1 MAITLSVIFL
11 IVVVSLYDYF
21 SARNWQQVTSS
32 SRNDIVFESRNKEY
46 GAYEIRRGYD
56 RKIVFILLGLCLL
69 IGGAFGTYRYIKSIP
84 EVVVAPPPIDMSQ
97 FDIPA
102 APPEKEI
109 PPPIEEPP
117 PPTEKTIAFVAPVIT
132 DEEVTED
139 IKLVEPEV
147 KVSTTTNDVEENF
160 NVQEPEAEN
169 VRIVEPV
176 VEEIPAFV
184 DEEATYSGY
193 ASFLSQN
200 LKYPETAIEEGL
212 EGRCYLNFIVDKS
225 GNITNITV
233 LKGVPGC
240 PECDKEAKRVIS
252 MMPNWTPAKLNG
264 KVTKSNC
271 KAVVKFQLAN

>member
-11 IVVVSLYDYF
+11 IVLVSLYDYF

-32 SRNDIVFESRNKEY
+32 TRNEIVFESRNKEY
-46 GAYEIRRGYD
+46 GAYEIRKDYD
-56 RKIVFILLGLCLL
+56 KKIVFIILGLCLL
-69 IGGAFGTYRYIKSIP
+69 IGTTYGTYRYIKSIP
-84 EVVVAPPPIDMSQ
+84 DAVVEPPPIDMSQ

-109 PPPIEEPP
+109 PPPVEIPP
-117 PPTEKTIAFVAPVIT
+117 PPMEKTIAFTAPVVT
-132 DEEVTED
+132 DDEVVED
-139 IKLVEPEV
+139 IILIEPEQ
-147 KVSTTTNDVEENF
+147 KVSNVTNDVEETF
-160 NVQEPEAEN
+160 VVDPVEAA
-169 VRIVEPV
+169 VVKIVEP

-184 DEEATYSGY
+184 DEEATFSGY
-193 ASFLSQN
+193 AAFLSQH

-240 PECDKEAKRVIS
+240 PECDKEAKRVIA

-264 KVTKSNC
+264 RTTKSNC